1 MVFSKTVKTESL
13 LQKINASGYRYF
25 VFTSEDSNFL
35 NIIKKTKSAGP
46 TDSIMKTS

>member
-25 VFTSEDSNFL
+25 VFTSEESNFF
-35 NIIKKTKSAGP
+35 NKTKQTNKKGKLLP
-46 TDSIMKTS
+46 KEL